1 MSERLEG
8 IVRAAVRRP
17 GLVVALVGLLAVG
30 GGVLALGLR
39 PSAATDTLVG
49 RDTSTFKATERF
61 HQRFGDDAVIVLVR
75 EELPQLVLTSDLGRL
90 LGLEGCIS
98 GNVPREVTKLP
109 GGANGPCAKLAK
121 DKSVQVVYGPG
132 TFINESVRQIQE
144 QFAGQQQAEAQ
155 RETARHDGRAQAR
168 GRPGARQG
176 RPGAAGPPGAPA
188 RRARSTSATRCAS
201 RSTTTSARCR
211 ESTIPT
217 SSRSSCSTRRAA

>member
-1 MSERLEG
+1 
-8 IVRAAVRRP
+8 
-17 GLVVALVGLLAVG
+17 
-30 GGVLALGLR
+30 VLALGLR

-49 RDTSTFKATERF
+49 RNTSTFKATEEF

-132 TFINESVRQIQE
+132 RSSTSRSVR
-144 QFAGQQQAEAQ
+144 
-155 RETARHDGRAQAR
+155 
-168 GRPGARQG
+168 
-176 RPGAAGPPGAPA
+176 
-188 RRARSTSATRCAS
+188 
-201 RSTTTSARCR
+201 
-211 ESTIPT
+211 
-217 SSRSSCSTRRAA
+217 SRSSSPVSSRPRRSARSAP